1 MRAEEAVK
9 GKTEVQ
15 VGLATCL
22 LPGYL
27 SSAENLSSSSHL
39 SLKSSQEGCI
49 QMGRH
54 NWFPFQS
61 EDLLLPVVLQTC
73 LGISSQK
80 GLISTFIC
88 PLSNGP

>member
-1 MRAEEAVK
+1 MLRKQLRDSSKFSSLSATSPQQ
-9 GKTEVQ
+9 KTS
-15 VGLATCL
+15 A
-22 LPGYL
+22 LPPT
-27 SSAENLSSSSHL
+27 SQ
-39 SLKSSQEGCI
+39 SSQEGCI

-54 NWFPFQS
+54 NWFPFQP
-61 EDLLLPVVLQTC
+61 EDLLLPVVLQTR